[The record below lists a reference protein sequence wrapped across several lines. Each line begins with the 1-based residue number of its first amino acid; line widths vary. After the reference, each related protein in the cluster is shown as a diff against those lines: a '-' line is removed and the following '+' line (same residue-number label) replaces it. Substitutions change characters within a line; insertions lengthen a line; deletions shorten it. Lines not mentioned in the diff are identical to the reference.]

1 MPKLLIK
8 TGEKKGSVHRLTD
21 KSVSIGRDPS
31 NTVSLPDRRVS
42 RMHACI
48 ALQDKKYVIEDL
60 GSVNGVYVNNA
71 LVSKQVLKNGD
82 EIKLGATFMS
92 FLPLDAPEE
101 VKSETDVLQVK
112 MLSGREEPQGMTV
125 EMTVSPEKVSS
136 VEVMRPDLDVDSMRK
151 AYERLMILYQVSHD
165 LGTVA
170 PLPELL
176 DRTLKM
182 VLDIMRADRGFIM
195 LIDQETGDFALPV
208 VRRKPG
214 LEKEEIAISR
224 TIVDQVRTTGEAV
237 LTSDALQDKRFKE
250 AESIIFHGIRST
262 MCVPI
267 KSQGRVFGIIHVD
280 SRGQEVS
287 FSKQDLELL
296 TAISHQAAAAIE
308 NARLFEELKQ
318 ANQDLKNQQDQ
329 LIEAEKLSA
338 MGRLA
343 GGVAHEINN
352 PMTSILGYSDLTA
365 KLLDREPLKPEQ
377 LKEAAEYV
385 RIVQEEAQQCRRI
398 AQTLLQFGRK
408 KKAEM
413 IPVRINEVIENAL
426 AVAHFHIKK
435 ALIEIKKDL
444 ATDLP
449 QLSADAGQLQQVFLN
464 LIINARDAMEKGGS
478 ITISSQREGDDWVEL
493 RFSDT
498 GSGIPEDKLNEI
510 FKPLFTTKE
519 EGKGTGLGLSI
530 SQEIIDRHQ
539 GTLDVESTVGRGTTF
554 IIRLPIQGKA

>member
-8 TGEKKGSVHRLTD
+8 TGEKKGAVHRLMD

-31 NTVSLPDRRVS
+31 NTISLPDRRVS
-42 RMHACI
+42 RVHACI
-48 ALQDKKYVIEDL
+48 SLQNQDYVIEDL
-60 GSVNGVYVNNA
+60 GSVNGVYVNNG
-71 LVSKQVLKNGD
+71 LVTRQVLNNGD
-82 EIKLGATFMS
+82 EIKLGATFLS
-92 FLPLDAPEE
+92 FLPLEAPEE

-112 MLSGREEPQGMTV
+112 MLADHEVPQGMTV

-136 VEVMRPDLDVDSMRK
+136 VEPIPQDLDADSLRK
-151 AYERLMILYQVSHD
+151 AYGRLMILYQVSHD
-165 LGTVA
+165 FGSVA

-176 DRTLKM
+176 DRILKM
-182 VLDIMRADRGFIM
+182 ILDIMKADRGFIM
-195 LIDQETGDFALPV
+195 LIDRETGEFSLPV
-208 VRRKPG
+208 VRKKKG

-224 TIVDQVRTTGEAV
+224 TILEQVRQTGEAV
-237 LTSDALQDKRFKE
+237 LTSDALQDSRFKE

-267 KSQGRVFGIIHVD
+267 KSQNQVCGIIHVD
-280 SRGQEVS
+280 SKRQEVS
-287 FSKQDLELL
+287 FTKQDLELL

-318 ANQDLKNQQDQ
+318 ANLELKNQQDQ

-352 PMTSILGYSDLTA
+352 PMTSILGYSDLA
-365 KLLDREPLKPEQ
+365 SKILAGEQ
-377 LKEAAEYV
+377 LAPGRLKEAAEFIK
-385 RIVQEEAQQCRRI
+385 IVQEEAQQCRRI

-413 IPVRINEVIENAL
+413 AAVRINDVIENAL

-435 ALIEIKKDL
+435 APIDIKKDL
-444 ATDLP
+444 GSDLP
-449 QLSADAGQLQQVFLN
+449 AIVADSVQLQQVFLN
-464 LIINARDAMEKGGS
+464 LIINARDAMEQGGT
-478 ITISSQREGDDWVEL
+478 ITILSRRCDKEWIEL

-498 GSGIPEDKLNEI
+498 GCGIPEDKLNEI
-510 FKPLFTTKE
+510 FKPLYTTKE

-530 SQEIIDRHQ
+530 SQEIIDRHK
-539 GTLDVESTVGRGTTF
+539 GTLDVESAVGRGTTF
-554 IIRLPIQGKA
+554 IIRLPIGGNT